1 MKPKTIAFAACLLAG
16 AAITVAGI
24 AQQSGAGAP
33 APDAPPTEAP
43 AGFLTPLLQ
52 LKPGS
57 QSVSNGIPE
66 PHLAGQAKDT
76 FAIDQQNFEEREGND
91 TGLGPVYNATSCADC
106 HQNPVT
112 GGPSQMTEVRV
123 GHNDANG
130 NFVNPT
136 IVINHGL
143 NTITGRSLVNDRAI
157 CPQAEEHVPATE
169 NIRTLRAALNTLG
182 DGFVEAID
190 DATIQEIAN
199 QQPGKSNG
207 QIHGETV
214 DAPVFEAPGVT
225 RIGRFGWKDQH
236 GSVLS
241 FAADAYLNEMG
252 VTNALRP
259 TDITTVC
266 NTDTTSPQDTADQTG
281 LTGLQH
287 FAQFIRGTR
296 VPPRD
301 ARLVGTPD
309 VVAGEALFKS
319 AGCST
324 CHVETI
330 RTAPPGTLLNG
341 GTFTVPVALGNK
353 IIHPYGD
360 FLLHDVGTGDG
371 IVQVGPQDTADKLR
385 TPPLWGLRA
394 KSRLMHDLKSLST
407 QSAILRHGGEA
418 SAAQQ
423 VFKEMTPEQKNQL
436 LLFLQSL

>member
-1 MKPKTIAFAACLLAG
+1 MTPGKIASYACLLAG
-16 AAITVAGI
+16 VAVAVAGI
-24 AQQSGAGAP
+24 AQQSA
-33 APDAPPTEAP
+33 TQAP
-43 AGFLTPLLQ
+43 AGFSTPLLQ
-52 LKPGS
+52 QNPGS

-66 PHLAGQAKDT
+66 PANAGFVPDT

-136 IVINHGL
+136 ITINHGQ
-143 NTITGRSLVNDRAI
+143 NTITGRSIINDRAI
-157 CPQAEEHVPATE
+157 CPQAEEHIPPTE

-190 DATIQEIAN
+190 DATLQAVADH
-199 QQPGKSNG
+199 QPEKSNG
-207 QIHGETV
+207 LIHGETV
-214 DAPVFEAPGVT
+214 EAPIFEAPGVT

-236 GSVLS
+236 GSVMS

-252 VTNALRP
+252 ITNALRP
-259 TDITTVC
+259 TNVTEVC
-266 NTDTTSPQDTADQTG
+266 NTDTTSPEDTADQTG

-287 FAQFIRGTR
+287 FAQFIRGTL

-301 ARLVGTPD
+301 ATLLGTRD
-309 VVAGEALFKS
+309 VIAGETLFDN

-324 CHVETI
+324 CHVKTF
-330 RTAPPGTLLNG
+330 RTVPPGTVLNG
-341 GTFTVPVALGNK
+341 GTFTVPDALGNK
-353 IIHPYGD
+353 FIHPYGD

-371 IVQVGPQDTADKLR
+371 IVQVGPQDTANKLR

-407 QSAILRHGGEA
+407 ESAIVRHGGEA
-418 SAAQQ
+418 STARQA
-423 VFKEMTPEQKNQL
+423 FEGMTPQQKNQL
-436 LLFLQSL
+436 LLFLKSL